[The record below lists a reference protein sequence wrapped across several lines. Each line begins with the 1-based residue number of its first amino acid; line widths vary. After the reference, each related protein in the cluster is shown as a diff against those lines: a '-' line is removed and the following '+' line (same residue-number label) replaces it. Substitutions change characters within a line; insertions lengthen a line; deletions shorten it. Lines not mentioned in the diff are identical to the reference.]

1 MLLNCYW
8 NKGDAK
14 MKSTKLS
21 VLLGCCTA
29 LAGIMMSAQAQ
40 TAAPDAAGA
49 KPKAGTLQEVVVTAE
64 RRSTSVQKAAISIT
78 AISGKTLAAE
88 GRYSLRENLQNIVG
102 VSAIDSSSTN
112 SQGGSDMQGNYIT
125 IRGVTPNTDP
135 GAGPS
140 VLSAPPTTGV
150 YIDGVYEGIGS
161 SYDIQ
166 RVQLERGPQ
175 GTLFGRSATSG
186 VYSVYTIDPVLHKYS
201 GTAGIEFGNFSLRHF
216 TGAVNIPLGDV
227 LAMRISADSYRRD
240 GYQTGSDGDQESDG
254 ARVKLLYKPSDTIS
268 AQFNAAVANSREH
281 NGGTTFGYPAATQVG
296 PTEYEGGYLLDE
308 TNVIDSSA
316 PVGSGH
322 NHGTQFWGQ
331 FSYNPGFATISFV
344 PTYRTF
350 TQNATQYTSGIGGY
364 NLGQAIHTPLDHFQT
379 YELRVASNEGS
390 TIKWQAGTNFF
401 RNDVFNANHNFLV
414 PHGTQYPL
422 DSNGNPVTEVGNV
435 ITSKRTTDYGI
446 FGEATIPVFTGTRVT
461 LGARYDWTTVDAQ
474 QQNTVSLNF
483 PQDSFGLAPIDLT
496 TINVNA
502 AQGLSNFKNFNYKV
516 RVDHDLTSHNLVYA
530 TVSTGFVPGNV
541 GVGEVNGSPVPPGM
555 PPNPP
560 RAVIYDLASET
571 LTAYEVGSKN
581 RFFDNRL
588 QANLSAY
595 YYDYGGF
602 QTLYTPNPLNP
613 FVQDSIAVPAH
624 NYGFELETVY
634 SITPYDRAGVNLS
647 YDQSHWV
654 NMPATFASNVNNT
667 TLRAG
672 VVPYTLVV
680 NYDHT
685 VEFASGASIDLHGD
699 MHLDGPYQA
708 AAQSTYNLGL
718 YPIFDQLEHVPVHVI
733 GNFNATWSPAGGNY
747 SVTAYVRNIA
757 NTSYVFPFQIAQ
769 PQVGATVT
777 YTDPR
782 TMGLMGTVKF

>member
-1 MLLNCYW
+1 M
-8 NKGDAK
+8 
-14 MKSTKLS
+14 
-21 VLLGCCTA
+21 LGCCTA
-29 LAGIMMSAQAQ
+29 LAGIVTSAQAQ
-40 TAAPDAAGA
+40 STAPQTAAATPKTAA
-49 KPKAGTLQEVVVTAE
+49 LQEVVVTAE
-64 RRSTSVQKAAISIT
+64 RRSTNVQKAAVSIT
-78 AISGKTLAAE
+78 AVTGKDLAAQ
-88 GRYSLRENLQNIVG
+88 GRYSLREILQNIPG
-102 VSAIDSSSTN
+102 VVAIDPSATT

-150 YIDGVYEGIGS
+150 YVDGVYEGIGS
-161 SYDIQ
+161 GYDIQ
-166 RVQLERGPQ
+166 RVELERGPQ
-175 GTLFGRSATSG
+175 GTLYGRSATSG
-186 VYSVYTIDPVLHKYS
+186 VYAVYTVDPVLNKYA
-201 GTAGIEFGNFSLRHF
+201 GTAGIEFGNHALRHF

-227 LAMRISADSYRRD
+227 LATRISADSYRRD
-240 GYQTGSDGDQESDG
+240 GYQTGTDGDQENDG
-254 ARVKLLYKPSDTIS
+254 ARVKLLYKPSDQIS
-268 AQFNAAVANSREH
+268 AQVNAAMQNSREH
-281 NGGTTFGYPAATQVG
+281 NGGTDFGYPADYIAGDTK
-296 PTEYEGGYLLDE
+296 
-308 TNVIDSSA
+308 VIDNPA

-322 NHGTQFWGQ
+322 DHSNQFWGQ
-331 FSYNPGFATISFV
+331 FEYNPGFATISFV

-364 NLGQAIHTPLDHFQT
+364 HLSEILHTPLDNFQT
-379 YELRVASNEGS
+379 YELRAASNEGS
-390 TIKWQAGTNFF
+390 PVKWQAGANLY
-401 RNDVFNANHNFLV
+401 RNDLFNTNSNVVV
-414 PHGTQYPL
+414 PHSNGYPL

-435 ITSKRTTDYGI
+435 VTSKRTTDYSV

-461 LGARYDWTTVDAQ
+461 LGARYDWTTVDTQ

-483 PQDSFGLAPIDLT
+483 PQDLFGLAPVDLDT
-496 TINVNA
+496 LNVNS
-502 AQGLSNFKNFNYKV
+502 AQGLSNFRNFTYKV
-516 RVDHDLTSHNLVYA
+516 RIEHDLTSHNLIYA

-541 GVGEVNGSPVPPGM
+541 SVAEVNAVPPATS
-555 PPNPP
+555 PS
-560 RAVIYDLASET
+560 AVIYDLASET

-588 QANLSAY
+588 QADLSAY

-613 FVQDSIAVPAH
+613 FVEDSIAVPAH

-634 SITPYDRAGVNLS
+634 SLTPYDKAGVNFS
-647 YDQSHWV
+647 YDQSHYV
-654 NMPATFASNVNNT
+654 NMPATFAESVAYK

-672 VVPYTLVV
+672 VIPYTLVA

-685 VEFASGASIDLHGD
+685 VAFASGDSIDLHAD

-708 AAQSTYNLGL
+708 AAQSAYTLGL

-733 GNFNATWSPAGGNY
+733 GNLNATWSPAAGNY
-747 SVTAYVRNIA
+747 SITAYVRNVA
-757 NTSYVFPFQIAQ
+757 NTSYVFPFQIAE
-769 PQVGATVT
+769 PQVGANVT

>member
-1 MLLNCYW
+1 MTP
-8 NKGDAK
+8 
-14 MKSTKLS
+14 TKLS

-29 LAGIMMSAQAQ
+29 LVGITMSAHAQ
-40 TAAPDAAGA
+40 TAAPAAPAAGSSS
-49 KPKAGTLQEVVVTAE
+49 GRLQEVVVTAE
-64 RRSTSVQKAAISIT
+64 RRTTNVQKAAVSIT
-78 AISGKTLAAE
+78 AISGKELAAE

-102 VSAIDSSSTN
+102 VSAIDASSTT

-150 YIDGVYEGIGS
+150 YVDGVYEGLGS

-186 VYSVYTIDPVLHKYS
+186 VYSVYTVDPVLNKYS
-201 GTAGIEFGNFSLRHF
+201 GTVGIEFGNHALRHF

-227 LAMRISADSYRRD
+227 LAARISADSYRRD
-240 GYQTGSDGDQESDG
+240 GYQTGADGDQETDG
-254 ARVKLLYKPSDTIS
+254 ARMKLLYKPSDEIS
-268 AQFNAAVANSREH
+268 AMVGAAVQNSTEH
-281 NGGTTFGYPAATQVG
+281 NGGEDFKYAPPTQVG
-296 PTEYEGGYLLDE
+296 PNAYEGGYLIGD
-308 TNVIDSSA
+308 TNVVDESA

-322 NHGTQFWGQ
+322 DHGTQFWGQ
-331 FSYNPGFATISFV
+331 FEYNPGFATISFV

-364 NLGQAIHTPLDHFQT
+364 NLGEIIHTPLDHFQT

-390 TIKWQAGTNFF
+390 PIKWQVGTNFY
-401 RNDVFNANHNFLV
+401 RNDEFNTNANNV
-414 PHGTQYPL
+414 IPHANGYPL
-422 DSNGNPVTEVGNV
+422 DVNGNPVTTVGNV

-446 FGEATIPVFTGTRVT
+446 FGETTIPVYTGTRLT
-461 LGARYDWTTVDAQ
+461 LGARYDWTAVDTQ

-483 PQDSFGLAPIDLT
+483 PEDLFGVAPVDLYT
-496 TINVNA
+496 LNVNA
-502 AQGLSNFKNFNYKV
+502 AQGLSNFRNFNYKV
-516 RVDHDLTSHNLVYA
+516 RLEHDLTSHNLVYA

-541 GVGEVNGSPVPPGM
+541 SVAEVNATPPATT
-555 PPNPP
+555 PK
-560 RAVIYDLASET
+560 AVIYNLASET
-571 LTAYEVGSKN
+571 LTAYEVGTKN

-602 QTLYTPNPLNP
+602 QTVYTPNPNDP

-624 NYGFELETVY
+624 NYGFELETIY
-634 SITPYDRAGVNLS
+634 SITPYDRVGANFS
-647 YDQSHWV
+647 YDQSHYV
-654 NMPATFASNVNNT
+654 NMPAAFAASVNYT

-672 VVPYTLVV
+672 VIPYTLVV

-708 AAQSTYNLGL
+708 AAQSSYNLGL
-718 YPIFDQLEHVPVHVI
+718 YPILDQLEHVPVHVI
-733 GNFNATWSPAGGNY
+733 GNLNATWSPATGNY
-747 SVTAYVRNIA
+747 SITAYVRNVA

-769 PQVGATVT
+769 PNVGATVT

-782 TMGLMGTVKF
+782 TMGLMGTLKF